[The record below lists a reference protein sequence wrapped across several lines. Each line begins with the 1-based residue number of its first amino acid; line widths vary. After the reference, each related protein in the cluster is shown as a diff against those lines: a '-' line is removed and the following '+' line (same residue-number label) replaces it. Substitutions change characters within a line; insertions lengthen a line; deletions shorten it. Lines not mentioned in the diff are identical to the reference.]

1 MNSDTRHVK
10 LRGRRGCIWLWIVP
24 VGAVCTTVFCLP
36 LINRTVSLYLDE
48 LKKAFF
54 LHQFLII
61 MLLVAAILTSVPR
74 VVSLWLRFDEKPSR
88 IFLRA
93 RSHSTNVIC
102 KEKSNSSALFN
113 LQASW
118 SHWSHWLVIFIL
130 AVILLLWPIEKEV
143 LGSIILLTLFASL
156 LSRDSATSI
165 FVTKQNGELPT
176 DRQLQELQRANI
188 AFRPWVVDF
197 GNIEPGNNTY
207 RFLVVKNPSS
217 RDKHVEIQSEAP
229 WLGCGYSNRLSLEG
243 NCTSFSTIHI
253 LLRAKCNSSLQTHQ
267 NDALIHV
274 LVDDSRYTIHAKMFK
289 KSPTKTEQVSS
300 LLIACVLGAV
310 ISVLLNAPF
319 AVLGIFQTGRQVL
332 PIYLVSFLI
341 VMSIYCLF
349 LLYGIRVQETINYTL
364 AMIKAIISKGVI
376 GALLGIFLGVLLGLI
391 HVNIGITNVSIL
403 KLCFAGMG
411 IGALGGATSSLWR
424 LQNVAWHPE
433 VKKVK

>member
-1 MNSDTRHVK
+1 
-10 LRGRRGCIWLWIVP
+10 
-24 VGAVCTTVFCLP
+24 
-36 LINRTVSLYLDE
+36 
-48 LKKAFF
+48 
-54 LHQFLII
+54 
-61 MLLVAAILTSVPR
+61 
-74 VVSLWLRFDEKPSR
+74 
-88 IFLRA
+88 
-93 RSHSTNVIC
+93 
-102 KEKSNSSALFN
+102 
-113 LQASW
+113 
-118 SHWSHWLVIFIL
+118 
-130 AVILLLWPIEKEV
+130 
-143 LGSIILLTLFASL
+143 
-156 LSRDSATSI
+156 
-165 FVTKQNGELPT
+165 
-176 DRQLQELQRANI
+176 
-188 AFRPWVVDF
+188 
-197 GNIEPGNNTY
+197 
-207 RFLVVKNPSS
+207 
-217 RDKHVEIQSEAP
+217 
-229 WLGCGYSNRLSLEG
+229 
-243 NCTSFSTIHI
+243 
-253 LLRAKCNSSLQTHQ
+253 
-267 NDALIHV
+267 
-274 LVDDSRYTIHAKMFK
+274 MFK